1 MSSRPKVLRAALA
14 AASALS
20 LSMLAACANYAAPA
34 ASSAPPAASGSA
46 STSGAAVSL
55 VTPGKLTMCTHLSYK
70 PFEFKDDS
78 GNVVGFD
85 IDLVDL
91 ISKKLGVTTEV
102 VDIEFEQ
109 ITAGTVFTTKKCDLG
124 AAATTITEARQKST
138 LYSDSYFA
146 ATQALLVKADS
157 GITGLDG
164 LRGKLLAVQTG
175 TTGMIYADK
184 NKDANGYTTKEFDDM
199 PKGANAVLGGT
210 VQGAIN
216 DNGVLYDF
224 AKDNPT
230 TKVVAEFAT
239 DEHYGFNVDT
249 NNTALMT
256 VINEVIASSKTD
268 GTYNTVYKKWF
279 GVDAPN

>member
-1 MSSRPKVLRAALA
+1 MSSSHKRVRAALA
-14 AASALS
+14 GVAALS
-20 LSMLAACANYAAPA
+20 LSMLAACANYSQPAAPSSGPA
-34 ASSAPPAASGSA
+34 ASS
-46 STSGAAVSL
+46 GAAVTL

-70 PFEFKDDS
+70 PFEFKDDQ
-78 GNVVGFD
+78 GNVIGFD
-85 IDLVDL
+85 VDLVDL
-91 ISKKLGVTTEV
+91 VAKKLGVTTEV

-109 ITAGTVFTTKKCDLG
+109 ITAGNVFTTKKCDLG
-124 AAATTITEARQKST
+124 AAATTITEKRQQAT

-164 LRGKLLAVQTG
+164 LKGKLLAVQTG
-175 TTGMIYADK
+175 TTGMLYADK
-184 NKDANGYTTKEFDDM
+184 NADKYGYTTKEFDDM

-210 VQGAIN
+210 VAGAIN

-239 DEHYGFNVDT
+239 DEHYGINVDKS
-249 NNTALMT
+249 NTALMA
-256 VINEVIASSKTD
+256 VINEVIAKAKSD
-268 GTYNTVYKKWF
+268 GSYNEIYKKWF
-279 GVDAPN
+279 GVDAPK

>member
-1 MSSRPKVLRAALA
+1 MSSSHKHVRAALA
-14 AASALS
+14 GLAALS
-20 LSMLAACANYAAPA
+20 LSTLAACANYSQPA
-34 ASSAPPAASGSA
+34 ASAPAPSGGTS
-46 STSGAAVSL
+46 SSGAAVTL
-55 VTPGKLTMCTHLSYK
+55 VSPGKLSMCTHLSYK
-70 PFEFKDDS
+70 PFEFKDNS

-85 IDLVDL
+85 VDLVDL
-91 ISKKLGVTTEV
+91 IAKKLGVTTEI

-124 AAATTITEARQKST
+124 AAATTITEKRQEAT

-164 LRGKLLAVQTG
+164 LKDKLLAVQTG
-175 TTGMIYADK
+175 TTGMLYADK
-184 NKDANGYTTKEFDDM
+184 NASTYGYTTKEFDDM

-210 VQGAIN
+210 VAGAIN

-224 AKDNPT
+224 ARENPT
-230 TKVVAEFAT
+230 TKVVAEFDT
-239 DEHYGFNVDT
+239 NEHYGINVAKD
-249 NNTALMT
+249 NTALMT
-256 VINEVIASSKTD
+256 VINEVIATAKAD
-268 GTYNTVYKKWF
+268 GSYNDIYKKWF

>member
-1 MSSRPKVLRAALA
+1 MSSSHKRLRAGLA
-14 AASALS
+14 GVAALS
-20 LSMLAACANYAAPA
+20 LSVLAACANYSQPATSSSGPA
-34 ASSAPPAASGSA
+34 ASS
-46 STSGAAVSL
+46 GAAVAL

-70 PFEFKDDS
+70 PFEYKDDQ
-78 GNVVGFD
+78 GNVIGFD
-85 IDLVDL
+85 VDLVNL
-91 ISKKLGVTTEV
+91 VAKKLGVTTEV

-124 AAATTITEARQKST
+124 AAATTITEKRQQAT

-164 LRGKLLAVQTG
+164 LKDKLLAVQTG
-175 TTGMIYADK
+175 TTGMLYADK
-184 NKDANGYTTKEFDDM
+184 NASKYGYTTKEFDDM

-210 VQGAIN
+210 VAGAIN

-239 DEHYGFNVDT
+239 DEHYGINVDKS
-249 NNTALMT
+249 NTALMA
-256 VINEVIASSKTD
+256 VINEVIASAKSD
-268 GTYNTVYKKWF
+268 GSYNEIYKKWF
-279 GVDAPN
+279 GVDAPK